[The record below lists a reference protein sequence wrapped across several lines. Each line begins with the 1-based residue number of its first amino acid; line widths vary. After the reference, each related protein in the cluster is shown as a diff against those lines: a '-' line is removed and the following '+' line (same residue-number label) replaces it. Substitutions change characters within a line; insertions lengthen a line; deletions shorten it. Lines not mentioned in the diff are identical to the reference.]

1 MELTY
6 EEIDMAR
13 PQHSLIP
20 VFSALPEQTIVGDA
34 EKLRDRLEAER
45 RWDDVAIIET
55 VLATLDILRA
65 LVREARSQAVRS
77 AAVESDLWMSPIV
90 MEQTRA
96 LLVTH
101 GVPPASFL
109 DDACI
114 NAVVQ
119 RNRIA
124 MICESLM
131 ATVNRA
137 APAPEI
143 LGGADLN
150 TFLVNIRAKLIENG
164 YDYPQRPDQ
173 AAQRE
178 EDQATV

>member
-1 MELTY
+1 
-6 EEIDMAR
+6 MAR

-20 VFSALPEQTIVGDA
+20 VFSALPEDTIVEDA
-34 EKLRDRLEAER
+34 EKLRDRLNEER
-45 RWDDVAIIET
+45 RWDDAAIVEA
-55 VLATLDILRA
+55 VLATVDILRA
-65 LVREARSQAVRS
+65 LVREARTQAVRS
-77 AAVESDLWMSPIV
+77 AAVESDLWMSPLA
-90 MEQTRA
+90 MEAARSVLTE
-96 LLVTH
+96 H
-101 GVPPASFL
+101 GVPPAAFL

-124 MICESLM
+124 MICEGLM

-137 APAPEI
+137 DPAPEI

-164 YDYPQRPDQ
+164 YDYPQRLVQ
-173 AAQRE
+173 AEERQ